1 MNIDKNELDALLS
14 LDAREFAEKINVV
27 TSRLGM
33 RNATIDP
40 ERVRTMLRSM
50 SESDLSRLLSSLGE
64 ERAAS
69 VIDAIKGRK

>member
-14 LDAREFAEKINVV
+14 LDSREFAEKINVV

>member
-1 MNIDKNELDALLS
+1 MNIDKDELDALLS

-50 SESDLSRLLSSLGE
+50 SESDLSHLLSSLGE

>member
-50 SESDLSRLLSSLGE
+50 SESDLSRLMSSLGE